1 MMLDKLT
8 NDLTSALDDLQ
19 QVTDS
24 IEILTHLL
32 NTDDGHRLPDAEL
45 SRYAH
50 HLISQALLINETAT
64 DTLTTWL
71 SRLEVK

>member
-8 NDLTSALDDLQ
+8 DDLAAALEDLQ
-19 QVTDS
+19 RVTDS

-32 NTDDGHRLPDAEL
+32 NTTDSDRLPDRAL
-45 SRYAH
+45 ARYAR

-64 DTLTTWL
+64 DTLTPWL
-71 SRLEVK
+71 SRLS

>member
-8 NDLTSALDDLQ
+8 DDLTNVLEDLQ
-19 QVTDS
+19 RVTDS

-50 HLISQALLINETAT
+50 HLIAQALLINETAT
-64 DTLTTWL
+64 DNLTPWL
-71 SRLEVK
+71 SRLDS